1 MQVSF
6 LKRKPNIVA
15 GAQGDTPEVVGRY
28 LNILCDTYSDTTNVK
43 YTLSCTRP
51 SKIVANGVGVPYL
64 GAAGRCVWPKIWEG
78 P

>member
-1 MQVSF
+1 MLTMHLSS

-15 GAQGDTPEVVGRY
+15 GAQGNTIEVVGRY

-51 SKIVANGVGVPYL
+51 SKIVPKGVGLQHL
-64 GAAGRCVWPKIWEG
+64 GTAGRRA
-78 P
+78 